1 MSMQSIISKL
11 DKDELALL
19 KKMVCPEVHRAMDMR
34 FCMFKLDDVWYD
46 VLKIEDGM
54 IEALDMNG
62 KIMNMPK
69 QVLSVAPT
77 LTSKVPFTGPLAY
90 GDHRRLQVELKK
102 TNRDILCMSF
112 SWKAV
117 LSECTVAMDRRLEW
131 KPVKTFVCSIEDFA
145 IAVTHDFLVEEYPDK
160 KLDPEW
166 DSIKWLESWKR
177 DDYEFFMQK
186 AKDMTSYW
194 DDCPE

>member
-46 VLKIEDGM
+46 VLKIEDDM
-54 IEALDMNG
+54 IEALDMHG
-62 KIMNMPK
+62 KIMEMPK

-77 LTSKVPFTGPLAY
+77 LTSKAPFTGPLAY
-90 GDHRRLQVELKK
+90 GDRRLQVELKK
-102 TNRDILCMSF
+102 TNRDILCTSF

-117 LSECTVAMDRRLEW
+117 LSECTVAMCRKLEW
-131 KPVKTFVCSIEDFA
+131 KPVKTFVCSIKDFA

-177 DDYEFFMQK
+177 DDYEFFVQE
-186 AKDMTSYW
+186 AKHMTSYW

>member
-19 KKMVCPEVHRAMDMR
+19 KKMVRSEVHRAMDMR

-46 VLKIEDGM
+46 VLKIEDDM

-90 GDHRRLQVELKK
+90 GDRRLQVELKK
-102 TNRDILCMSF
+102 TNRDILCTSF

-117 LSECTVAMDRRLEW
+117 LSKCTVAMDRELKWE
-131 KPVKTFVCSIEDFA
+131 PVKTFVCSIKDFA

-160 KLDPEW
+160 KLGPCW
-166 DSIKWLESWKR
+166 DSIKWLESWKK
-177 DDYEFFMQK
+177 DDYEFFVEE
-186 AKDMTSYW
+186 AKHMTSYW

>member
-19 KKMVCPEVHRAMDMR
+19 KKMARSEVHRAMDMR

-46 VLKIEDGM
+46 VLKIEDDM
-54 IEALDMNG
+54 IEALDMHG
-62 KIMNMPK
+62 KIMDMPK

-77 LTSKVPFTGPLAY
+77 LTSRTPFTGLLTD
-90 GDHRRLQVELKK
+90 GDRRLQVELKK
-102 TNRDILCMSF
+102 TNRDILRTSF
-112 SWKAV
+112 SWKAI
-117 LSECTVAMDRRLEW
+117 LSECTVAMGRKLEW

-145 IAVTHDFLVEEYPDK
+145 IAVTHDFLVQEYPDK
-160 KLDPEW
+160 KLDPEL
-166 DSIKWLESWKR
+166 DAIKWLESWKR
-177 DDYEFFMQK
+177 DDYEFFVQE
-186 AKDMTSYW
+186 AKHMTSYW